1 MKSMTEAGYRIFGK
15 SIPKRDSMDKV
26 LGAARYADDLEFPGM
41 LYAKLLRSKH
51 PHAKVLRVDTSR
63 AESLP
68 GIRAVITAEDVPL
81 NAYGYNFKDQVV
93 FAQDK
98 VRYMG
103 DPIAAVAAENEEIA
117 EEALEFIDVEYEA
130 LPAVFD
136 PREALRPN
144 APKVHEGGNLCF
156 HRKIRF
162 GDVEEGLRLSDKIIE
177 DSFSTGKMEHCHLE
191 PHTGVAVFSDQ
202 EGLTIWSSWAMLFN
216 VHGELARILKMPSSK
231 IRLIHAACGGG
242 FGGRNEVSLEPYIA
256 LLAMKTRRPVKMA
269 WTREE
274 EFTGSTTRH
283 SYFLEYKTGV
293 KKDGTLLSR
302 EVSMISDNGAYTQ
315 LGESQITKAS
325 IFAPGPYK
333 IPHVKVDGYLVYT
346 NNTVGGAMRG
356 FGVPQVMAAVE
367 SHMDHIAEILGV
379 DPLELRLRNALES
392 GDRIATGQM
401 LHNEQLKVTLARAS
415 EAAGWE
421 KPYKKE
427 TGVPH
432 IKRGRGIACMLYPIG
447 LTEKPN
453 PSAAVVKV
461 NPDGSAVV
469 MVGSADMGQGSDT
482 VLSQIAA
489 EALGMPLD
497 TVALVS
503 GDTKITPHCSGS
515 VASRVTYATGNA
527 IRRAADKAKGMLFEI
542 AAEKLSVSTEAL
554 EAEDGW
560 VSVKN
565 TPKKC
570 ISIGTLA
577 FTSYQLNG
585 KPVVATAYFN
595 PPNTLLDPET
605 GQGDP
610 FPAYVSATQIAEV
623 EVDTKTGLAKV
634 VRITAAHD
642 VGRAVNPELVRG
654 QITGGILMGLGQALT
669 EEILLEE
676 GRTLNPN
683 FTDYLIPTAMDA
695 PEIDAIIVE
704 SDEPTGPFGAKGL
717 GEATNIA
724 TAPAII
730 NAINDAVGIR
740 IRELPATPEKI
751 LLALRKAPKRH

>member
-1 MKSMTEAGYRIFGK
+1 MTEAGYRIVGK
-15 SIPKRDSMDKV
+15 SIPKRDSVDKV

-41 LYAKLLRSKH
+41 LYAKLLRSKY
-51 PHAKVLRVDTSR
+51 PHAKVLRLDTSG

-68 GIRAVITAEDVPL
+68 GIRAVITAKDVPL

-93 FAQDK
+93 FAKDK

-103 DPIAAVAAENEEIA
+103 DPIVAVAAENEEIA

-136 PREALRPN
+136 PREALKPN

-162 GDVEEGLRLSDKIIE
+162 GDVEEGLRLSDKIIQ

-191 PHTGVAVFSDQ
+191 PHTGVAVFNDQ

-216 VHGELARILKMPSSK
+216 VHGELARILKIPSSK
-231 IRLIHAACGGG
+231 IRLIHTTCGGG
-242 FGGRNEVSLEPYIA
+242 FGGKNEVSLEPYIA

-293 KKDGTLLSR
+293 KKDGTLMSR

-415 EAAGWE
+415 EVAGWD

-427 TGVPH
+427 TGIPH

-469 MVGSADMGQGSDT
+469 LVGSADMGQGSDT

-489 EALGMPLD
+489 EALGVPLD
-497 TVALVS
+497 TVAIVS

-527 IRRAADKAKGMLFEI
+527 IRRAADKAKRMLFEI

-554 EAEDGW
+554 KAEDGW

-565 TPKKC
+565 TPEKC

-585 KPVVATAYFN
+585 KPVIATAHFN

-634 VRITAAHD
+634 LRIIAAHD
-642 VGRAVNPELVRG
+642 VGKAVNPELVRG

-669 EEILLEE
+669 EEIILEE
-676 GRTLNPN
+676 GCTLNPN
-683 FTDYLIPTAMDA
+683 FRDYLIPAAMDA

-730 NAINDAVGIR
+730 NAIHDAVGIR

-751 LLALRKAPKRH
+751 LSALRKAAKRH

>member
-1 MKSMTEAGYRIFGK
+1 MTEAGYRIVGK
-15 SIPKRDSMDKV
+15 SIPKIDSVDKV

-41 LYAKLLRSKH
+41 LYAKLLRSKY
-51 PHAKVLRVDTSR
+51 PHAKILRLDTSR

-68 GIRAVITAEDVPL
+68 GIRAIITAKDVPF

-103 DPIAAVAAENEEIA
+103 DPIVAVAAENEEIA
-117 EEALEFIDVEYEA
+117 EDALEFIDVGYEA

-136 PREALRPN
+136 PREALKPN
-144 APKVHEGGNLCF
+144 GPKVHEGGNLCF

-162 GDVEEGLRLSDKIIE
+162 GNVEEGFRLSDKIIE
-177 DSFSTGKMEHCHLE
+177 DSFSTEKMEHCHLE
-191 PHTGVAVFSDQ
+191 PHTGVAVFNDQ

-216 VHGELARILKMPSSK
+216 VHGELARILKIPSSK
-231 IRLIHAACGGG
+231 IRLIHTTCGGG
-242 FGGRNEVSLEPYIA
+242 FGGKNEVSLEPYIA

-293 KKDGTLLSR
+293 KKDGTLMSR
-302 EVSMISDNGAYTQ
+302 EVRMISDNGAYTQ

-367 SHMDHIAEILGV
+367 THMDHIAEILGV

-401 LHNEQLKVTLARAS
+401 LHNEQLKVTLSKAS
-415 EAAGWE
+415 EVAGWD

-427 TGVPH
+427 TSVPH
-432 IKRGRGIACMLYPIG
+432 IKRGRGIACMFYPIG

-469 MVGSADMGQGSDT
+469 LVGSADMGQGSDT

-489 EALGMPLD
+489 EELGMPLD
-497 TVALVS
+497 SVAIVS
-503 GDTKITPHCSGS
+503 GDTKTTPHCSGS

-527 IRRAADKAKGMLFEI
+527 IRRAADKAKRMLLEI

-554 EAEDGW
+554 KAEDGW
-560 VSVKN
+560 VYVKN
-565 TPKKC
+565 TPEKR

-577 FTSYQLNG
+577 FTSYQLDG
-585 KPVVATAYFN
+585 KPVVATAHFN
-595 PPNTLLDPET
+595 PPNTPLDPET
-605 GQGDP
+605 GQGNP

-623 EVDTKTGLAKV
+623 EVDMKTGLAKV
-634 VRITAAHD
+634 LRIIAAHD
-642 VGRAVNPELVRG
+642 VGKAINPELVRG

-669 EEILLEE
+669 EEIILRE
-676 GRTLNPN
+676 GCTLNPN
-683 FTDYLIPTAMDA
+683 LTDYLIPTAMDA

-730 NAINDAVGIR
+730 NAIHNAAGIR

-751 LLALRKAPKRH
+751 LLALRKAAKRD